1 MVESRRGLGRGL
13 SALMEE
19 AQAATTQEAKRAVGV
34 QELPIELVR
43 RNADQPRRHFDADAL
58 QELADSIRER
68 GVIQPIL
75 VRPLTEAPG
84 EYQIVTGERR
94 WRAAQLAGLH
104 AIPALVRELDDLEV
118 VELALIENIQR
129 ADLNALEEARGYAM
143 MIKRFNRTHETI
155 AGIVGK
161 SRSHVANTLR
171 LMRLPERVQD
181 HLEAGRLTAGHA
193 RALLDLDDAEAL
205 AERIIRGGLNVRQ
218 TEAMAKRARTGASPS
233 AKPRK
238 SSGNNAD
245 TAALENDLTEVL
257 GLKVEIHDA
266 GGAGEMRIAYKTL
279 EQLDDLCA
287 RLMRPPPGR
296 ATPSTPSASP
306 SAKRG
311 GERSR

>member
-1 MVESRRGLGRGL
+1 MAENRRGLGRGL

-19 AQAATTQEAKRAVGV
+19 AQSATTQEARRAAGV
-34 QELPIELVR
+34 QELPLELIR
-43 RNADQPRRHFDADAL
+43 RNADQPRRHFETENL
-58 QELADSIRER
+58 QELAESIRER

-75 VRPLTEAPG
+75 VRPVAEAPG

-104 AIPALVRELDDLEV
+104 QIPALVRELDDLEV
-118 VELALIENIQR
+118 LELAMIENIQR
-129 ADLNALEEARGYAM
+129 ADLNALEEARGYAV

-171 LMRLPERVQD
+171 LMRLPDRVQE

-193 RALLDLDDAEAL
+193 RALLDLEDAETL
-205 AERIIRGGLNVRQ
+205 AERIIRGDLNVRQ
-218 TEAMAKRARTGASPS
+218 AEALARRVRTASDAGGKPKKKPS
-233 AKPRK
+233 K
-238 SSGNNAD
+238 NAD
-245 TAALENDLTEVL
+245 TAALESDLAEVL
-257 GLKVEIHDA
+257 GLKVEIRDQ
-266 GGAGEMRIAYKTL
+266 GGAGAVRISYQSL

-296 ATPSTPSASP
+296 
-306 SAKRG
+306 KRD
-311 GERSR
+311 

>member
-1 MVESRRGLGRGL
+1 MAESRRGLGRGL

-19 AQAATTQEAKRAVGV
+19 AQAATTQEARRAAGV

-43 RNADQPRRHFDADAL
+43 RNPDQPRRSFDAEAL

-75 VRPLTEAPG
+75 VRPLAEAPG

-104 AIPALVRELDDLEV
+104 QIPAIVRELEDLEV
-118 VELALIENIQR
+118 IEIALIENIQR
-129 ADLNALEEARGYAM
+129 ADLNALEEARGYAV
-143 MIKRFNRTHETI
+143 MIKRFNRSHETI

-171 LMRLPERVQD
+171 LMRLPERVQE
-181 HLEAGRLTAGHA
+181 HLESGRLTAGHA
-193 RALLDLDDAEAL
+193 RALLDLDEAEAL
-205 AERIIRGGLNVRQ
+205 AERIIRTGLNVRQ
-218 TEAMAKRARTGASPS
+218 TEALARRARLVFEPA
-233 AKPRK
+233 AKTRPTRK
-238 SSGNNAD
+238 SAD
-245 TAALENDLTEVL
+245 TADLENNLAQVL
-257 GLKVEIHDA
+257 GLKVEIR
-266 GGAGEMRIAYKTL
+266 GQGEAGEMRIAYKSL

-296 ATPSTPSASP
+296 A
-306 SAKRG
+306 RG
-311 GERSR
+311 

>member
-1 MVESRRGLGRGL
+1 
-13 SALMEE
+13 MEE
-19 AQAATTQEAKRAVGV
+19 AQSATSQEARRAAGV

-43 RNADQPRRHFDADAL
+43 RNVDQPRRHFDTEDL
-58 QELADSIRER
+58 QELAESIRER

-75 VRPLTEAPG
+75 VRPVAEAPG

-104 AIPALVRELDDLEV
+104 QIPALVRELDDLEV
-118 VELALIENIQR
+118 LELAMIENIQR
-129 ADLNALEEARGYAM
+129 ADLNALEEARGYAV

-171 LMRLPERVQD
+171 LMRLPDRVQE

-193 RALLDLDDAEAL
+193 RALLDLEDAETL
-205 AERIIRGGLNVRQ
+205 AERIIRGDLNVRQ
-218 TEAMAKRARTGASPS
+218 AEALARRARAASEAGGKPKKKPS
-233 AKPRK
+233 K
-238 SSGNNAD
+238 NAD
-245 TAALENDLTEVL
+245 TAALESDLAEVL
-257 GLKVEIHDA
+257 GLKVEIRDQ
-266 GGAGEMRIAYKTL
+266 GGAGAVRISYQSL

-296 ATPSTPSASP
+296 
-306 SAKRG
+306 KRD
-311 GERSR
+311 

>member
-1 MVESRRGLGRGL
+1 
-13 SALMEE
+13 MEE
-19 AQAATTQEAKRAVGV
+19 AQAATTQEARRAAGV

-43 RNADQPRRHFDADAL
+43 RNADQPRRHFDAENL

-75 VRPLTEAPG
+75 VRPLAEAPG

-104 AIPALVRELDDLEV
+104 QIPALIRELDDLEV
-118 VELALIENIQR
+118 LELAMIENIQR
-129 ADLNALEEARGYAM
+129 ADLNALEEARGYAV

-171 LMRLPERVQD
+171 LMRLPERVQE

-193 RALLDLDDAEAL
+193 RALLDLDDAEGL
-205 AERIIRGGLNVRQ
+205 AERIIRSDLNVRQ
-218 TEAMAKRARTGASPS
+218 AEALARRARTTPEGNGKPKKKPS
-233 AKPRK
+233 K
-238 SSGNNAD
+238 NAD
-245 TAALENDLTEVL
+245 TAALESDLAEVL
-257 GLKVEIHDA
+257 GLKVEIRDQ
-266 GGAGEMRIAYKTL
+266 GGAGTVRIAYQSL

-296 ATPSTPSASP
+296 ART
-306 SAKRG
+306 
-311 GERSR
+311 